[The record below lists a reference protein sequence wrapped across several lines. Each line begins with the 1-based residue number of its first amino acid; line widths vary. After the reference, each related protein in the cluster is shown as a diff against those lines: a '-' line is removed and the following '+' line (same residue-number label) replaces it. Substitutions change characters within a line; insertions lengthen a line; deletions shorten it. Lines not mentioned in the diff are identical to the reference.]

1 MGSLRVTD
9 YIALAGSAA
18 TAITALIA
26 LFALVYAKDQVR
38 EAQKQLQHSRK
49 IANLD
54 ALLRLDE
61 AFQRHA
67 EVHKLLQPNFGWGRN
82 KGGPKSDE
90 EWFMVTSYMGLFERV
105 NFLIDIGIEE
115 LAMID
120 KFHGYR
126 VFNIVSNDIIR
137 QAKLEDERLAR
148 YWQEFIKLWLKLKDL
163 HSDWDKY
170 PKVTLV

>member
-1 MGSLRVTD
+1 V
-9 YIALAGSAA
+9 
-18 TAITALIA
+18 
-26 LFALVYAKDQVR
+26 K

-61 AFQRHA
+61 AFQRHS
-67 EVHKLLQPNFGWGRN
+67 EVHKLLQPAFKWGNN
-82 KGGPKSDE
+82 KGGPNSDE

-115 LAMID
+115 LTMID

-126 VFNIVSNDIIR
+126 VYNIVSNDIIR
-137 QAKLEDERLAR
+137 RTKLENKTIAP
-148 YWQEFIKLWLKLKDL
+148 YWREFILEGL
-163 HSDWDKY
+163 S
-170 PKVTLV
+170 